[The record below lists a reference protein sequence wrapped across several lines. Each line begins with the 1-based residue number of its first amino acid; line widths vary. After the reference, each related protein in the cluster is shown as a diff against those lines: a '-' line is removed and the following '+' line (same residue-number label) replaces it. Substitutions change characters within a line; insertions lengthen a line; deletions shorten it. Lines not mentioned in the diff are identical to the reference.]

1 MEKINNNE
9 DKIENLCKKIL
20 KFLHIKLSEKN
31 EKLFIQIFKFLIVGC
46 IATVIDFVFLYIFKE
61 LVDLSVVIANTLSF
75 CISVVYNYIASVI
88 WVFDVNKNK
97 DSKKQFLIFIIFSVI
112 GLILSDIII
121 SFATDNLKIH
131 YMISKVIATVIV
143 MIFNFIT
150 RKMFLE

>member
-1 MEKINNNE
+1 MGKINNNE

-20 KFLHIKLSEKN
+20 NFLHIKLSEKN

-46 IATVIDFVFLYIFKE
+46 TATVIDFAFLYVFKE
-61 LVDLSVVIANTLSF
+61 LIGLSVVIANALSF
-75 CISVVYNYIASVI
+75 CISVVYNYIASVL
-88 WVFDVNKNK
+88 WVFEVNKDK
-97 DSKKQFLIFIIFSVI
+97 DSKKQFLIFIIFSII

-121 SFATDNLKIH
+121 AFATDNLKIH
-131 YMISKVIATVIV
+131 YMISKIIATIIV